1 MALDLLEAISEQPL
15 FRIYGFYASVLA
27 LKMLAM
33 SIYTGVTRAKNLVRI
48 ILILVIIPDFIHH
61 HNDQNLYTVQD
72 TPDKATITN
81 LNNYELQCYC
91 HYTLVA

>member
-33 SIYTGVTRAKNLVRI
+33 SIYTGHTRVKNSVRI
-48 ILILVIIPDFIHH
+48 ILIIMVITPDFHH
-61 HNDQNLYTVQD
+61 HNDQS
-72 TPDKATITN
+72 
-81 LNNYELQCYC
+81 
-91 HYTLVA
+91 